1 MRGTGLRWR
10 RLALLMLVVMTA
22 ILSDETKAR
31 SQADTPANRP
41 SLTLSPIS
49 TQGLRQPL
57 YLTHAG
63 DGSGRIFVVEQPG
76 RIRILTEDRLL
87 AVPFLDIQDLVLAG
101 GERGLL
107 GLAFHPDYAHNG
119 RLFVSY
125 TRQPDGATVVAEYRR
140 GSGRDQADRQE
151 RVVMIVQQPFAN
163 HNGGMIAFGP
173 DGALYI
179 GRGDGGGRG
188 DPDSRAQN
196 PEDLLG
202 KILRLDVNQGKPYAI
217 PADNPYASGGG
228 RREIY
233 AIGLRN
239 PWRFSFDRETGSLW
253 VADVGQD
260 AWEEVDLVVR
270 GGNYGWRVM
279 EGRHCFL
286 PKIDCDKP
294 GLQLPVLEYGHEAGR
309 CSITGGYVYRGSS
322 QPALKGLYVYGDY
335 CSGDIFAARLEGGAH
350 PRVIEGPE
358 VLLRSGLRI
367 SSFGEDEAG
376 ELYVVDHGG
385 GVYRLESSRESRPY
399 SFPAIR

>member
-1 MRGTGLRWR
+1 MRGTGLRWLR
-10 RLALLMLVVMTA
+10 PAVLMLALMGA
-22 ILSDETKAR
+22 IACAEGHAWSQSPRLETGLA
-31 SQADTPANRP
+31 A
-41 SLTLSPIS
+41 SLTPIS
-49 TQGLRQPL
+49 THGLVQPL
-57 YLTHAG
+57 YVTHAG
-63 DGSGRIFVVEQPG
+63 DGTGRLFVVEQPG
-76 RIRILTEDRLL
+76 RIRILTESKLL
-87 AVPFLDIQDLVLAG
+87 AVPFLDIQDLVLSG

-107 GLAFHPDYAHNG
+107 GLAFHPDYARNG

-125 TRQPDGATVVAEYRR
+125 TRQPDGSTVVAEYRR
-140 GSGRDQADRQE
+140 GTSEDQADRRE
-151 RVVMIVQQPFAN
+151 RVVMIVPQPFAN

-188 DPDSRAQN
+188 DPDTRAQN

-202 KILRLDVNQGKPYAI
+202 KILRLDVNRGDPYAI

-228 RREIY
+228 RQEIY

-253 VADVGQD
+253 VADVGQHE
-260 AWEEVDLVVR
+260 WEEVDLVVR
-270 GGNYGWRVM
+270 GGNYGWRLM

-286 PKIDCDKP
+286 PKTDCDKP
-294 GLQLPVLEYGHEAGR
+294 GLLPPVLEYGHGAGR

-322 QPALKGLYVYGDY
+322 QPALKGLYIYGDY

-350 PRVIEGPE
+350 PRVIEGPD

-367 SSFGEDEAG
+367 SSFGEDEVG

-385 GVYRLESSRESRPY
+385 GVYRLESTRESRPY
-399 SFPAIR
+399 NVPTIR

>member
-10 RLALLMLVVMTA
+10 RLALLMLVVMMA

-31 SQADTPANRP
+31 GQAATPANRP

-309 CSITGGYVYRGSS
+309 
-322 QPALKGLYVYGDY
+322 
-335 CSGDIFAARLEGGAH
+335 
-350 PRVIEGPE
+350 
-358 VLLRSGLRI
+358 
-367 SSFGEDEAG
+367 
-376 ELYVVDHGG
+376 
-385 GVYRLESSRESRPY
+385 
-399 SFPAIR
+399 